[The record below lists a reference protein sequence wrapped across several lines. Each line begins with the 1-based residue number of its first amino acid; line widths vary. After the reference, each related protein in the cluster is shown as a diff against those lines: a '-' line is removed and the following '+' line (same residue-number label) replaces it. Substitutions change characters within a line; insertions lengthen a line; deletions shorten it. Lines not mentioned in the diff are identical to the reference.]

1 MNNEIDWLCTLGV
14 GRGVFTVEQVRAL
27 YEISPPETTLME
39 FAQGTLDNGFTDNM
53 EALQEII
60 EEASRDA
67 AQVGACPESVL
78 VDNPPPAPEIAPE
91 PDFASAPEIA
101 PEPER
106 VESPL
111 DTVVGVQNDAP
122 RRKIAFPGASS
133 APRPPLPGDE
143 STKEMAS
150 PVQPGMDPLK
160 PIPAPGA
167 SAPLPTTPAPAAS
180 PAPST
185 PAPASAGGYVHT
197 PSGGSYPFDISGFPN
212 MSDVEQNPE
221 TAADLMKQFLKY
233 ARSIQA
239 SDVHISACS
248 HPHIRRFAVNYLID
262 NQPVLSEKAAE
273 LLNMALISETQVQ
286 AFRDNLELDYSADFG
301 NNDRYRV
308 NIMRHYRGTES
319 SFRIVSDSIKTLAE
333 LGFRNPEVIE
343 KLTTYH
349 QGLILVTGPAGAGKT
364 TTLAS
369 LVELIN
375 KSREDHIISVEDPV
389 EILVPSKGCNVT
401 QRELHSSTKSFAN
414 ALRAALREDPDII
427 VIGEMRDLET
437 IEMAISAAET
447 GHLVIGTL
455 HTSSAA
461 ATLDRLLDVFPPG
474 QQSQIRSMLAE
485 SLKGVICQQLV
496 PNVEGTKLLMAPE
509 ILIGTLAVG
518 KLIKEGKTFQLGSI
532 IETGSKKGMIPTEES
547 FLDLYREGLITYEV
561 TKPQVTTLAKLKQ
574 LDMMH
579 QAGGAQAFAQQQAM
593 AAEASDS
600 EPKKKGWFK

>member
-14 GRGVFTVEQVRAL
+14 GRGVFTVEQVKAL
-27 YEISPPETTLME
+27 YEISPSETTLME
-39 FAQGTLDNGFTDNM
+39 FAQGTLDNGFTDDM
-53 EALQEII
+53 GALQEIL
-60 EEASRDA
+60 EEASRNA
-67 AQVGACPESVL
+67 EQVGACPESIL
-78 VDNPPPAPEIAPE
+78 VDSPPAPEIAPE
-91 PDFASAPEIA
+91 PELA
-101 PEPER
+101 PEP
-106 VESPL
+106 VQDVSPL

-133 APRPPLPGDE
+133 TPAPPLPGDE
-143 STKEMAS
+143 STREMPS
-150 PVQPGMDPLK
+150 PIQTGPDPLK
-160 PIPAPGA
+160 PMPSPGA
-167 SAPLPTTPAPAAS
+167 AVPTPAPA
-180 PAPST
+180 PSA
-185 PAPASAGGYVHT
+185 PAPASAGCYVHT

-286 AFRDNLELDYSADFG
+286 AFRDNLELDYSADLG

-308 NIMRHYRGTES
+308 NIMKHYRGTES
-319 SFRIVSDSIKTLAE
+319 SFRIVSDRIKTLGE

-496 PNVEGTKLLMAPE
+496 PNVDGTKLLMAPE

-547 FLDLYREGLITYEV
+547 FLNLYREGLISYEV